1 MKPFVKWAGGKRQ
14 LLPTLINNLPNMNN
28 FTTYV
33 EPFVGGG
40 AMLFEIVKL
49 YKFEKMIINDINSSL
64 MKCYELI
71 KQDPQ
76 KLINELKTLQNEFLS
91 TQKQDEF
98 FYQIRNEFNKTK
110 EPKYFIF
117 LNKTCFNGL
126 FRLNKS
132 GEFNTPF
139 GKYKNPL
146 ICDEEN
152 ILNVHKVLK
161 NVIIKN
167 SDYKNLINDIDDK
180 TFIYFDPPYRPL
192 SKTASFTSYFN
203 NIFDDN
209 EQIRLAEFVNKCNDL
224 GAKFLLSNSDPKN
237 TNKDDEFFDKLYKN
251 YAILRINATRCINS
265 KASNRGAITELLIKN
280 YKG

>member
-14 LLPTLINNLPNMNN
+14 LLPTLMNNLPKMNN
-28 FTTYV
+28 FTTYI

-49 YKFEKMIINDINSSL
+49 YKFEKIIINDINSSL

-76 KLINELKTLQNEFLS
+76 KLINELKILQNEFLS

-98 FYQIRNEFNKTK
+98 FYQIRNEFNKSQ

-152 ILNVHKVLK
+152 ISNAHEVLK

-167 SDYKNLINDIDDK
+167 TDYKNLINDIDDK

-209 EQIRLAEFVNKCNDL
+209 EQIRLANFIDKCNDL

-237 TNKDDEFFDKLYKN
+237 TNKDDDFFDKLYKN
-251 YAILRINATRCINS
+251 YVILRINATRCINS
-265 KASNRGAITELLIKN
+265 KANNRGAITELLIKN

>member
-1 MKPFVKWAGGKRQ
+1 MKPFVKWVGGKRQ
-14 LLPTLINNLPNMNN
+14 LLPILLKNLPNMNN

-33 EPFVGGG
+33 EPFIGGG

-49 YKFEKMIINDINSSL
+49 FKFEKIIINDINPSL

-76 KLINELKTLQNEFLS
+76 KLISELKILQNEFLS

-98 FYQIRNEFNKTK
+98 FYQIRKEFNKSQ

-139 GKYKNPL
+139 GRYKKPL

-152 ILNVHKVLK
+152 IVKVHKNLK

-167 SDYKNLINDIDDK
+167 TDYKNLINDIDNK

-192 SKTASFTSYFN
+192 NKTSSFISYFN
-203 NIFDDN
+203 NNFDDN
-209 EQIRLAEFVNKCNDL
+209 EQIRLADFIEKCNNL
-224 GAKFLLSNSDPKN
+224 GARFLLSNSDPKN
-237 TNKDDEFFDKLYKN
+237 INKDDDFFDELYRN
-251 YAILRINATRCINS
+251 YIILRINATRCINS
-265 KASNRGAITELLIKN
+265 KANNRGAITELIIKN
-280 YKG
+280 Y